1 MKKTISLL
9 VVLGLMMV
17 GSFIPTNNADAASK
31 KKTYLYALCK
41 DKTASRSKLGAKNYR
56 GMCSKHKGIKKK
68 LGSKKPAKS
77 KYKKMINLK

>member
-1 MKKTISLL
+1 MKKLISLSL
-9 VVLGLMMV
+9 VIGLLTLGALC
-17 GSFIPTNNADAASK
+17 PTNNAYAASK

-56 GMCSKHKGIKKK
+56 GMCSRHKGIKKK

-77 KYKKMINLK
+77 KYTRMINLK